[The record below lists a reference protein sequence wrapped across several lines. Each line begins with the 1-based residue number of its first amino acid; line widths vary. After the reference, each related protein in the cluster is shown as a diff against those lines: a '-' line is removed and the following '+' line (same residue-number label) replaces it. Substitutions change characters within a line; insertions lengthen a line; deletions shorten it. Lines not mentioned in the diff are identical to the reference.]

1 MSYILDALRR
11 ADAERQRGVVPGLH
25 AQPPQSAQQGTAGA
39 GRSVPLAWVLGG
51 GLGLLLIAGAAWLF
65 ARNGGQAPSTGPVS
79 AAPALPSALP
89 GTAPPGS
96 TPAPHGMG
104 TTAAPQGPAAPPAVA
119 PAQAPAL
126 PNPQAA
132 TTQAAGTTTV
142 TVTVSGPTVAA
153 PARTVTA
160 AALPSAVRAASAPAR
175 TASALVPAASAA
187 EPPPAALTATTPVPA
202 LSSLPEAFRRQLPAL
217 SLGGGMYSE
226 QPAQRLVLVNGQV
239 AREGD
244 DLGNGLQLLQIRP
257 RSVVFTLRDQR
268 FEVAM

>member
-11 ADAERQRGVVPGLH
+11 ADAERQRGAVPGLH

-51 GLGLLLIAGAAWLF
+51 GLGLLLIASAAWLF
-65 ARNGGQAPSTGPVS
+65 ARNGGQAPSTGPVA
-79 AAPALPSALP
+79 AAPTQPSAMP
-89 GTAPPGS
+89 GAAPPGP
-96 TPAPHGMG
+96 TPAMHGTG
-104 TTAAPQGPAAPPAVA
+104 TTAAPQGPAAPAAA
-119 PAQAPAL
+119 PAPTPAM

-132 TTQAAGTTTV
+132 TMQAAGTTTV

-217 SLGGGMYSE
+217 ALGGGMYSE